1 MNNNMV
7 NSKKANKIQKL
18 SFLHVAF
25 LMPKFDIVCFEL
37 LIKLL
42 NY

>member
-1 MNNNMV
+1 MV
-7 NSKKANKIQKL
+7 ISKKAKKIYKL

-25 LMPKFDIVCFEL
+25 LMPKFNVVCFEL